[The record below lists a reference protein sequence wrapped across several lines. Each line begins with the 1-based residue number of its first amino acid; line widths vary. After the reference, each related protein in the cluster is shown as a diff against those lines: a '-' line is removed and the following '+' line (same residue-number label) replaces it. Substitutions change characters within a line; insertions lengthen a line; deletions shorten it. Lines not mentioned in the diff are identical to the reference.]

1 MATTSSPTSEST
13 TGDPCSKGYPDAATR
28 FPKLAEVVN
37 YLQSLT
43 GRADLALLADMLGRL
58 DVRRE
63 DFSSACSFGTK
74 AYRRN
79 TLAASPWFE
88 LLALTWRSGHCTPIH
103 DHAGVSCAFRIV
115 EGHGTEIRFEK
126 TPSGLVC
133 PVGTTAMKPG
143 YVCAAEENDIHQVA
157 NMQAPGTDL
166 ITLHIYSP
174 RITKMNVYTFASSDG
189 AEQDEAGRNVYNP
202 SRLPEC

>member
-1 MATTSSPTSEST
+1 MATTTST
-13 TGDPCSKGYPDAATR
+13 TLGSAATSPCIKGYPDAATR
-28 FPKLAEVVN
+28 FPKLAEVVM
-37 YLQSLT
+37 YLQGLN
-43 GRADLALLADMLGRL
+43 GRADLSVLAEMLGRL
-58 DVRRE
+58 DVKRE
-63 DFSSACSFGTK
+63 DFSCACTFGSK

-79 TLAASPWFE
+79 TIAASPWFE

-103 DHAGVSCAFRIV
+103 DHTGVSCAFRVV
-115 EGHGTEIRFEK
+115 EGSGTEIRFEK

-133 PVGTTAMKPG
+133 PVGTTLMKPG

-174 RITKMNVYTFASSDG
+174 RITKMNVYTFACSEG
-189 AEQDEAGRNVYNP
+189 AERDDAEPNVYGAE
-202 SRLPEC
+202 RLPEC